1 MSESSTCKPV
11 KFGKCTAYAQR
22 CVSTID
28 GKRITFLSIESDG
41 FFWMPQIG
49 KNDGSDLIAALEALL
64 AQARE
69 AKAWVE
75 AQ

>member
-1 MSESSTCKPV
+1 MSEALTGKPV

-28 GKRITFLSIESDG
+28 GKKMAFLSIESDG

-49 KNDGSDLIAALEALL
+49 KNDGSDLVAALDDLL
-64 AQARE
+64 EQAKK